1 MDPKTA
7 LRTQLELAIQEAW
20 NEYQSNADFR
30 TAWDKASYAWEPRIE
45 AMKEDVIALVEKKT
59 GAKPSADYVA
69 ETLRHIS
76 DSLLAEPPN
85 RAAFVSD
92 FGGQISLLLG
102 WLLFPVLCR
111 DTGTKTNYPPS
122 SDAEESNLIELA
134 NLVGSL
140 QEYSEEEAKLNLQ
153 TITKVVREYGY
164 TWLWNYNPDQL
175 EALLTKSGLRHGYL
189 RPILFIIAV
198 SWVTFGGETSLACRG
213 GLESFK
219 VFLVRYLEIPDY
231 DVTDTVRDICCK
243 LNVLEFGTFE
253 PERAVAAFEGILCG
267 GADTRRG
274 LSSEDNVAG
283 ALSNEASEEKKL
295 ELLGL
300 DDEIARAIS
309 ELTEMVGLNAAK
321 KEIVALAKYI
331 KVGRMRQARGF
342 KQAPISLHLIF
353 TGNPGTGKTTV
364 ARAVARLY
372 RALGVL
378 SKGHL
383 VEVDRGGLVSQY
395 VGGTA
400 IKTKE
405 AVESALDGVL
415 FVDEAYSLHKET
427 SWGDVGSEAIETLL
441 KLMEDNRERLAVIVA
456 GYTDKMADF
465 IASNPGL
472 QSRFTRKI
480 QFEDYVADEMLQIFE
495 RNAADNGFELDPD
508 AKRSL
513 LDRLRQVEGDSGFG
527 NGRGVRNMFE
537 AAIVAHAN
545 RIAALSAASDH
556 DLTLIVREDVDA
568 AFKNGHGK
576 I

>member
-7 LRTQLELAIQEAW
+7 LRTQLELAIREAW
-20 NEYQSNADFR
+20 IEYQSNADFR
-30 TAWDKASYAWEPRIE
+30 KAWDKASYAWEPRIE
-45 AMKEDVIALVEKKT
+45 AMKEDVIALVEKET

-76 DSLLAEPPN
+76 DRILAEPPN
-85 RAAFVSD
+85 RVAFVSD

-111 DTGTKTNYPPS
+111 DMGTNYPSS
-122 SDAEESNLIELA
+122 SDAEESNLNELA
-134 NLVGSL
+134 SLVGSL
-140 QEYSEEEAKLNLQ
+140 QDYSEAEAKLHLQ

-189 RPILFIIAV
+189 RPILFIVAV

-213 GLESFK
+213 GLQSFK
-219 VFLVRYLEIPDY
+219 VFLARYLEIPDY
-231 DVTDTVRDICCK
+231 DVTDTVGDICGN
-243 LNVLEFGTFE
+243 LNGLEFGTFE
-253 PERAVAAFEGILCG
+253 PERAVAAFEEILCG
-267 GADTRRG
+267 RADTRRG
-274 LSSEDNVAG
+274 LSSEGNVAG
-283 ALSNEASEEKKL
+283 APSKEASGEKKL

-300 DDEIARAIS
+300 DDEIAGAIS

-321 KEIVALAKYI
+321 NEIIALAKYI
-331 KVGRMRQARGF
+331 KVSRMRQARGF
-342 KQAPISLHLIF
+342 KQARISLHLIF

-400 IKTKE
+400 IKTKD
-405 AVESALDGVL
+405 AVESALYGVL

-427 SWGDVGSEAIETLL
+427 SWGDVGSEAVETLL
-441 KLMEDNRERLAVIVA
+441 KLMEDNRDRLAVIVA

-472 QSRFTRKI
+472 QSRFTRQI
-480 QFEDYVADEMLQIFE
+480 QFEDYAADEMLQMFE
-495 RNAADNGFELDPD
+495 RSAADNGFELDPD
-508 AKRSL
+508 AKQSL
-513 LDRLRQVEGDSGFG
+513 LDRLLQVEGDSGFG
-527 NGRGVRNMFE
+527 NGRGVRNTFE

-545 RIAALSAASDH
+545 RIAALSAASDR
-556 DLTLIVREDVDA
+556 DLTLIVSEDIDA
-568 AFKNGHGK
+568 AFKGTRRN
-576 I
+576 